1 MTVRISKPEFN
12 LREKLTELDFD
23 RVPYQKMPAGSVIQV
38 RNNIITSASNNNT
51 ASNNFW
57 NTSVSV
63 AIAPTRSDSKIL
75 ISGHVCCSVAG
86 PQYNIGVGIYRD
98 GSIIDG
104 ARGDAASNRSRVL
117 ASGAMNH
124 SENQMESIPFNY
136 MDTADNINSRTY
148 SIAIFNPSSITRQI
162 YLNRGVSDTD
172 QSYYTRGA
180 SVITVMEVS
189 G

>member
-1 MTVRISKPEFN
+1 MSELRTNRI
-12 LREKLTELDFD
+12 
-23 RVPYQKMPAGSVIQV
+23 VPRDGLVSGTGGGGGIIQV

-63 AIAPTRSDSKIL
+63 AIVPTRSDSKIL
-75 ISGHVCCSVAG
+75 ISGHVCCSVTG

-104 ARGDAASNRSRVL
+104 ARGDAAGNRSRVL

-136 MDTADNINSRTY
+136 MDTADNTNSRTY
-148 SIAIFNPSSITRQI
+148 SIAIFNPSSITRQV
-162 YLNRGVSDTD
+162 YLNRGVSDTN
-172 QSYYTRGA
+172 QSYYPRGA